1 MYKLVF
7 VRHGESEWNRKNL
20 FTGWTD
26 VDLTPEGEID
36 ARMMG
41 ETLNE
46 MGFHFTLGYTSV
58 LKRASITLEI
68 ISEELN
74 GPHMVMVKDWR
85 LNERSYGKLQGK
97 SKIDIIDELDWEQVH
112 AYRRSYK
119 TQPPML
125 ESDDPRHPKN
135 DEKYDEVDR
144 DLLPAGESLEDTYHR
159 VVPYLLNTILP
170 SLHSYHNILISAHGN
185 TLRVIRKYLD
195 NLTDN
200 EIEGVEFGIGEILI
214 YTLDEN
220 LQVIEREHLSA
231 KEHPKY
237 GGDL

>member
-36 ARMMG
+36 AQQMGTALSRMG
-41 ETLNE
+41 VT
-46 MGFHFTLGYTSV
+46 FSLGYTSV
-58 LKRASITLEI
+58 LKRAGITMEI
-68 ISEELN
+68 ISEQLN
-74 GPHMVMVKDWR
+74 GPHLVIVKDWR

-125 ESDDPRHPKN
+125 ETDDPRHPMN
-135 DEKYDEVDR
+135 DPKYADVDP
-144 DLLPAGESLEDTYHR
+144 DCLPAGESLEDTYNR
-159 VVPYLLNTILP
+159 AVPYLKNTILP
-170 SLHSYHNILISAHGN
+170 SLHTHNNILVSAHGN
-185 TLRVIRKYLD
+185 TLRVLRKYLD
-195 NLTDN
+195 NMSDN
-200 EIEGVEFGIGEILI
+200 EIEGVEFGIGEIII
-214 YTLDEN
+214 YTLDDQ
-220 LQVIEREHLSA
+220 LKVINREHFA
-231 KEHPKY
+231 AEEHIKY